1 MEAAIEKHID
11 PSNLLIERA
20 VAEWTGGDETC
31 FLGDEANSSFNMTVG
46 LDPSTDKLLLWFQ
59 LVVSVKRHRAA
70 THSRPRSLFMLLQA
84 DMFDHDHDPCLSLNP
99 VSELPAPKGTLEA
112 ISRAGLGGDNTRT
125 FQLHLRLKERSQVV
139 MPKSDPPLIPATEKS
154 RRLLRSFRSL
164 SEATTLSVYVP
175 LGTDRVQSLQD
186 VCSRLLSKQLLSH
199 DIDFES
205 FYTGG
210 AERNVWSNFDIFI
223 DSASAHHAPKAAA
236 LTSKPTASPQP
247 QAPSFERK
255 GTKAVEAAAEEE
267 ERAPT
272 EPVPPPQYTEHNAS
286 SAKQPISS
294 PAPAPAS
301 TAAARPELNLDG
313 ETTEEDEEPPIE
325 QAPASPHSPPRK
337 KRKAADND
345 SPAEPAASSPAP
357 PPPHAAA
364 LPPPEEGEAEAAPL
378 PPYPSSTTTS
388 TSSSR
393 PRSNNKP
400 RVRFT
405 STDPTSSTQQRT
417 ISSHLNTT
425 PSSLRTALARF
436 LRWLA
441 AVDVDLQDKYDGL
454 LWDMGDAA
462 AGGDGVKFYRLQARC
477 KAEVLVGYRRREPGE
492 VVGGGTG
499 GGGSTACSGGG
510 RRGGGGVVEE

>member
-1 MEAAIEKHID
+1 MEAAVAKHID

-70 THSRPRSLFMLLQA
+70 THSRQRSLFMLLQA
-84 DMFDHDHDPCLSLNP
+84 DIFDHDHEPCLSLNP

-112 ISRAGLGGDNTRT
+112 ISRASLGGDNTRT
-125 FQLHLRLKERSQVV
+125 FQLHLRLKEHSQVV

-154 RRLLRSFRSL
+154 RRLLRSFRDL
-164 SEATTLSVYVP
+164 SEATGFSVYVP

-186 VCSRLLSKQLLSH
+186 VCNRLLSKQLVNH

-210 AERNVWSNFDIFI
+210 AERNVWSNFDIFL
-223 DSASAHHAPKAAA
+223 DSASAHQAPKADA
-236 LTSKPTASPQP
+236 LTSKSTTSSPSQGS
-247 QAPSFERK
+247 SFERK
-255 GTKAVEAAAEEE
+255 GAKAVESAAEED
-267 ERAPT
+267 ERAPA
-272 EPVPPPQYTEHNAS
+272 EPVPPPQYAAHNTSA
-286 SAKQPISS
+286 AKQSNPS

-313 ETTEEDEEPPIE
+313 ETTEEDEEPPID
-325 QAPASPHSPPRK
+325 QAPSSPHPPPRK
-337 KRKAADND
+337 KRKAVDTD
-345 SPAEPAASSPAP
+345 SPAAPAASRPAPSPPPPLSPHAAAAP
-357 PPPHAAA
+357 PPP
-364 LPPPEEGEAEAAPL
+364 EAETAPL
-378 PPYPSSTTTS
+378 PPYPSSSTT

-393 PRSNNKP
+393 PHSNKP

-405 STDPTSSTQQRT
+405 STSASATTTPSTQHSNRT

-441 AVDVDLQDKYDGL
+441 AVDVGLQDKYDGL

-462 AGGDGVKFYRLQARC
+462 AAGDGVRFYRLQARC
-477 KAEVLVGYRRREPGE
+477 KAEVLVGYRRRRGEPLA
-492 VVGGGTG
+492 GGTG
-499 GGGSTACSGGG
+499 EG
-510 RRGGGGVVEE
+510 EEE